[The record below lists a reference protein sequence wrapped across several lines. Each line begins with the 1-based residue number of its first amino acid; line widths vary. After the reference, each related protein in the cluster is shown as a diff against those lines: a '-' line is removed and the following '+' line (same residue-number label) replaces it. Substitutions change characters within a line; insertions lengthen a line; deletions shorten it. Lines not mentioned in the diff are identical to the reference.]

1 MNTQIIA
8 IANQKGGVGKTTTCA
23 NLGIGLA
30 QSGKKV
36 LLIDGDPQGSLTISL
51 GNPQPDKLPFTLSD
65 AMGRILMDEP
75 IRPGEG
81 ILHHPEGVDLMP
93 ADIQLSGME
102 VSLVNAMSRET
113 ILRQYLDTLKG
124 QYSHI
129 LIDCQPSLGMLTVN
143 ALAAANRV
151 IIPVQAEYLPAKGL
165 EQLLQT
171 INKVRRQINPKLQI
185 DGILLTMVDSRTNF
199 AKEISALL
207 RETYGSKIKVFTSEI
222 PHSVRAKEISAEG
235 KSIYAHDP
243 NGKVAEGYKNLTKEV
258 LKLEKQREK
267 IELASVDDLFSTEE
281 SRQDEQLEKIQEIP
295 LSELHP
301 FKDHPFKVKDD
312 DAMIETADSIKKYGV
327 LVPAIA
333 RPLPDGGYELVAGH
347 RRRRASEL
355 AGKETMPVI
364 VRDLDDDAATI
375 IMVDSNLQREN
386 LLPSERAFAYKMKLE
401 AIKHQGARTDLT
413 SVQVEQKLSARDQV
427 AKEAGERSGIQVMR
441 YVRLTELIPELLDMV
456 DEKKIAFNPAYE
468 LSFLKPDEQQML
480 VETMDYEQ
488 ATPSLSQAQRMKKF
502 SQEGKLSED
511 VMLAIMSE
519 EKKGDLD
526 KVTLSSDTLRKY
538 FPKSYTP
545 AKMQETII
553 KLLEQWQK
561 KRQRDQER

>member
-243 NGKVAEGYKNLTKEV
+243 KGTILVECGKMLQRGAPKLGKDGKPMKDKHGKVIYEPYRIKVLNTINFRKSMHYNPFAYIHSEKDI
-258 LKLEKQREK
+258 LKLVTTLIANTKGEGK
-267 IELASVDDLFSTEE
+267 AGDDFWVKAETLLYCALIGYIHYEAPVEEQNFSTLIEFINAMEVREDDEE
-281 SRQDEQLEKIQEIP
+281 FKNPVDLMFDALEAEKPNHFAVRQY
-295 LSELHP
+295 
-301 FKDHPFKVKDD
+301 
-312 DAMIETADSIKKYGV
+312 KKYK
-327 LVPAIA
+327 LA
-333 RPLPDGGYELVAGH
+333 AGDIC
-347 RRRRASEL
+347 S
-355 AGKETMPVI
+355 K
-364 VRDLDDDAATI
+364 
-375 IMVDSNLQREN
+375 
-386 LLPSERAFAYKMKLE
+386 
-401 AIKHQGARTDLT
+401 
-413 SVQVEQKLSARDQV
+413 
-427 AKEAGERSGIQVMR
+427 
-441 YVRLTELIPELLDMV
+441 
-456 DEKKIAFNPAYE
+456 
-468 LSFLKPDEQQML
+468 
-480 VETMDYEQ
+480 
-488 ATPSLSQAQRMKKF
+488 
-502 SQEGKLSED
+502 
-511 VMLAIMSE
+511 
-519 EKKGDLD
+519 
-526 KVTLSSDTLRKY
+526 
-538 FPKSYTP
+538 
-545 AKMQETII
+545 
-553 KLLEQWQK
+553 
-561 KRQRDQER
+561 